1 MAIEEKEA
9 QETLLKELI
18 EKVEKD
24 PIPTHIFTT
33 EDTDPLVLLG
43 KLNEI
48 IAKLKDLRALYVS
61 SDAKATQALDNAI
74 NALSNAT
81 QALQSA
87 NTALSTANTAIDT
100 ANTALDTANT
110 AIDISNDAVDTA
122 TALGNEAK
130 ETAETLGTQANT
142 KADNAVNQANEALR
156 VAQEALSQIVEGLG
170 SKVYDISGNLL
181 SNAKFRGDNGINVDM
196 GEDDPETFDIRL
208 DDTITQAIEDNN
220 TLAQNNKSSIES
232 INEDIAGINEDITG
246 IKQAQ
251 ASDSLAIVELQSKN
265 LTQDEEITNAK
276 NNMTYLAERITATE
290 NENTRQ
296 NTHIDDIEKFTDLVD
311 VTTST
316 SGNKTTY
323 TFNMVG
329 GLKFEIVKKLYSS
342 GEYDYTPRLY
352 SYSDTQLKDINM
364 FQYSGGTVK
373 FKDQP
378 LNAWIKSYSL
388 TDKWFKLTNG
398 IMVIWGTAKSASLF
412 TFKQPFKNNDYI
424 LLGISDKGDW
434 ETLWRMGKTSATQGG
449 LTSRYGNRDI
459 RFFAIG
465 EYA

>member
-48 IAKLKDLRALYVS
+48 IAKLKDLRALYIS

-74 NALSNAT
+74 NALANAT

-130 ETAETLGTQANT
+130 ETAETLGTQANN

-181 SNAKFRGDNGINVDM
+181 ANAKFKGDNGINVDM
-196 GEDDPETFDIRL
+196 SEDDPETFDIRL
-208 DDTITQAIEDNN
+208 DDTITKAIEDNN

-232 INEDIAGINEDITG
+232 INEDITG

-265 LTQDEEITNAK
+265 LTQDEEIADLQGNVTANSQKLQRALLLPVSTPSEQKLVGVGTDNVQDLLNIGDNLEVK
-276 NNMTYLAERITATE
+276 NG
-290 NENTRQ
+290 
-296 NTHIDDIEKFTDLVD
+296 DIK
-311 VTTST
+311 
-316 SGNKTTY
+316 
-323 TFNMVG
+323 
-329 GLKFEIVKKLYSS
+329 
-342 GEYDYTPRLY
+342 
-352 SYSDTQLKDINM
+352 LKDI
-364 FQYSGGTVK
+364 
-373 FKDQP
+373 
-378 LNAWIKSYSL
+378 ISL
-388 TDKWFKLTNG
+388 TDAVLQGYSVFDVMAGLLNR
-398 IMVIWGTAKSASLF
+398 
-412 TFKQPFKNNDYI
+412 DYI
-424 LLGISDKGDW
+424 IEQGTRVDDSNNWHAGVKWSNGLQICFGRRYSETTANDVVTTMYYGYTAWDKYSVTFGFQDSS
-434 ETLWRMGKTSATQGG
+434 TTQLSFRVTSAY
-449 LTSRYGNRDI
+449 SRTERSFQTRMVAKFPFYYVAVG
-459 RFFAIG
+459 FWK
-465 EYA
+465 

>member
-48 IAKLKDLRALYVS
+48 ISKLKDLRALYIS
-61 SDAKATQALDNAI
+61 SDTKATQALDNAI
-74 NALSNAT
+74 NALANAT

-130 ETAETLGTQANT
+130 ETAETLGTQANN

-181 SNAKFRGDNGINVDM
+181 SNAKFKGDNGINVDM
-196 GEDDPETFDIRL
+196 SEDDPDTFDIRL
-208 DDTITQAIEDNN
+208 DDTITQAIEHNN
-220 TLAQNNKSSIES
+220 TLAQNNKASIES
-232 INEDIAGINEDITG
+232 INQDITGINEDITG
-246 IKQAQ
+246 VKQAQ

-265 LTQDEEITNAK
+265 LTQDEEIADLQGNVTANSQKLQRALLLPVSSPSEQK
-276 NNMTYLAERITATE
+276 LVGVGTDNVQDLIGLGVGLEIINSQLKVSSSVLNDIASALADILTLQSRDYIVSQSNNYIRLNNGKQI
-290 NENTRQ
+290 
-296 NTHIDDIEKFTDLVD
+296 VWGV
-311 VTTST
+311 VTTDT
-316 SGNKTTY
+316 SV
-323 TFNMVG
+323 TFPIA
-329 GLKFEIVKKLYSS
+329 F
-342 GEYDYTPRLY
+342 
-352 SYSDTQLKDINM
+352 SDVPFM
-364 FQYSGGTVK
+364 FT
-373 FKDQP
+373 
-378 LNAWIKSYSL
+378 
-388 TDKWFKLTNG
+388 
-398 IMVIWGTAKSASLF
+398 
-412 TFKQPFKNNDYI
+412 
-424 LLGISDKGDW
+424 GISG
-434 ETLWRMGKTSATQGG
+434 TSSATQISYRTMSVYD
-449 LTSRYGNRDI
+449 LTKTGFTTQTTGTTI
-459 RFFAIG
+459 KTWLAIG
-465 EYA
+465 FWK